1 MIIHGRNT
9 VEEAL
14 KLDLVKLLHIKV
26 NSTFDVAAYPVEKRT
41 YGPKEF
47 EHYFGQEAQGI
58 AAEIKDMEPKNFD
71 KVLDKILEN
80 GPVVILDR
88 IFDPHNYGAIVR
100 AANCF
105 GIKTVVV
112 GFSKQSPITAA
123 VCKASSGTIFHTLI
137 TGAVNTATALKT
149 LKDKGYK
156 AYAADVDGKTELR
169 DAKFDEKSVIIMGS
183 EGKGI
188 RPALLELADV
198 HVKIPMSGDIDSLN
212 VSQSAAVIMYEFT
225 RDRSVKTAGL
235 SENS

>member
-14 KLDLVKLLHIKV
+14 KLGLVKLLHLKV
-26 NSTFDVAAYPVEKRT
+26 NSTFDVTKYPVERRS

-47 EHYFGQEAQGI
+47 EHFFGQEAQGI
-58 AAEIKDMEPKNFD
+58 AAEIRDIEAKNFD
-71 KVLDKILEN
+71 KVIDKIVEN
-80 GPVVILDR
+80 GPLVILDR
-88 IFDPHNYGAIVR
+88 IFDPHNYGAIIR

-105 GIKTVVV
+105 GIKTVMV
-112 GFSKQSPITAA
+112 GFSKQSPITSA

-137 TGAVNTATALKT
+137 VGAVNTATALSK
-149 LKDKGYK
+149 LMEHGYK
-156 AYAADVDGKTELR
+156 AYAADIDGKTELK
-169 DAKFDEKSVIIMGS
+169 DVQFDDKTVIIMGS

-188 RPALLELADV
+188 RPALLELAET

-225 RDRSVKTAGL
+225 RGRIKNT
-235 SENS
+235 